1 MLKPALQS
9 GQIRCV
15 GSTTFVE
22 YRQYFEKDRALQR
35 RFQKIDVA
43 EPTVEE
49 AYKIMYGLKNKY
61 ESFHKVKY
69 SDEAIRASVDL
80 SFKYIGNKK
89 LPDKS
94 IDIIDELGSFE
105 SLKPHDQKKKF

>member
-49 AYKIMYGLKNKY
+49 AYKIMYGLKINMSHFIKLNIQM
-61 ESFHKVKY
+61 K
-69 SDEAIRASVDL
+69 L
-80 SFKYIGNKK
+80 SEHQLIFLLNISEIKITR
-89 LPDKS
+89 
-94 IDIIDELGSFE
+94 
-105 SLKPHDQKKKF
+105 